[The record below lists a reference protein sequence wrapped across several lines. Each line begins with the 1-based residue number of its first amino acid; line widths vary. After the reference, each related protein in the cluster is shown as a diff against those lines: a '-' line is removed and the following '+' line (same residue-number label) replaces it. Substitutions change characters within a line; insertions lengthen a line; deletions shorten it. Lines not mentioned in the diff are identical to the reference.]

1 MMGIDQNG
9 LEAAVRECAR
19 ITAPEVTDEEFE
31 RERAEGSSRYLKTRE
46 EMSRAIGAYLSAQQR
61 EPVWRVKELEWD
73 NAWGYAEAKTPIGSY
88 VVRSRRD
95 GAFDWCL
102 DGVCSCWAS
111 SEQSAKSAAQ
121 RDYAARILAAIEIQ
135 SSDVEA
141 RRDCSEA
148 SRRNSSEPEP
158 STSEAIADIAAER
171 RRQIDVEGWTPEHDD
186 SHSRGE
192 LACAAGCYALVA
204 GGLMDW
210 FRISSLKLWPWPRE
224 WFRPNNTRR
233 ALVKAGALIVA
244 EIERIDRLAKSGR
257 R

>member
-1 MMGIDQNG
+1 MVDIDQNG

-31 RERAEGSSRYLKTRE
+31 RERVEGSSRYLKTRE

-61 EPVWRVKELEWD
+61 EPVVRVPKFSVIMHQIALWSDDEGLD
-73 NAWGYAEAKTPIGSY
+73 LSTGQGDALT
-88 VVRSRRD
+88 RR
-95 GAFDWCL
+95 
-102 DGVCSCWAS
+102 
-111 SEQSAKSAAQ
+111 
-121 RDYAARILAAIEIQ
+121 IMAAIEIQ

-141 RRDCSEA
+141 YRDCSEA
-148 SRRNSSEPEP
+148 SRRDSSEPES

-186 SHSRGE
+186 GHSRGE

-210 FRISSLKLWPWPRE
+210 LRISSLKLWPWSQE

-233 ALVKAGALIVA
+233 NLVKAGALIAA
-244 EIERIDRLAKSGR
+244 EIERLDRLASSGR